1 MSQLEGM
8 VPDGVRALKDA
19 LHQAEVSLDVIGEEL
34 WNILRGAWLPTASA
48 DTIRQTAAWASG
60 QGPEINRRLVLL
72 ERMELARPELFGA
85 GKPPISVDE
94 AMLAPGTPLPTIG
107 NVWDRIGQQLQD
119 IFDPNLVSSNPMA
132 EQAKGTVESVAG
144 LGQLVIDYSPT
155 RAAIDF
161 MGWQRSVNDLTQ
173 SLMTAIQN
181 PAEFGKA
188 LLDWD
193 TWASNPDRAF
203 GRLIPDI
210 LAAVASAG
218 SSSTAS
224 AGTRVVGTLGRAA
237 KSTFR
242 RKPSTSTSLMPG
254 RLADDIGKGPKRSDG
269 IGAEPPS
276 AGAGGTGS
284 APHPGTR
291 YGPLNPGPLA
301 DKPDLMTT
309 FRSSSYWTVTTTKPV
324 TLYRVYGGT
333 SKELGAY
340 WTTVKPSGPVQSILD
355 SALFTKWGNTATK
368 WVEIR
373 VPPGITYYEG
383 IAAEQGGLAGG
394 GSQVVITQ
402 KVDPSWIVNRG
413 EFPMRQHD

>member
-1 MSQLEGM
+1 MGQLEGM

-19 LHQAEVSLDVIGEEL
+19 LHQAEVSLDVIGEKL

-48 DTIRQTAAWASG
+48 DTIRQTAAWARG

-94 AMLAPGTPLPTIG
+94 AMLAPGAPLPTAG

-119 IFDPNLVSSNPMA
+119 IFDPNLASSNPMA
-132 EQAKGTVESVAG
+132 EQAKGAVESVAG

-173 SLMTAIQN
+173 SLMAAIQN

-210 LAAVASAG
+210 LAAVASTGA
-218 SSSTAS
+218 SSTAS

-237 KSTFR
+237 KSTLR
-242 RKPSTSTSLMPG
+242 RKPPTSTSLMPG
-254 RLADDIGKGPKRSDG
+254 RLADDVGKGPKSSDG

-276 AGAGGTGS
+276 ADAGGAGS
-284 APHPGTR
+284 APHPGT
-291 YGPLNPGPLA
+291 
-301 DKPDLMTT
+301 
-309 FRSSSYWTVTTTKPV
+309 
-324 TLYRVYGGT
+324 
-333 SKELGAY
+333 
-340 WTTVKPSGPVQSILD
+340 
-355 SALFTKWGNTATK
+355 ATD
-368 WVEIR
+368 R
-373 VPPGITYYEG
+373 
-383 IAAEQGGLAGG
+383 
-394 GSQVVITQ
+394 
-402 KVDPSWIVNRG
+402 
-413 EFPMRQHD
+413 